1 MKNEK
6 WVLKQRP
13 NGRPNIETDFEKTSE
28 DLPEINFGEILI
40 ETEYLSLDP
49 YMRGRM
55 NAGPSYASAVEI
67 GDVMEG
73 EVIAKVIKSKSKSF
87 NIGDMVNSK
96 IGWQKYKILSENE
109 LKSGIINKINI
120 SKEMPI
126 TYSLGVLGMPGR
138 TAHLGF
144 FEVLKPKPGQTLVVS
159 AASGAVGSLVGQLGK
174 ISGCTVIGIV
184 GSDIKLDYCIN
195 ELGFDYCF
203 NYKTQNID
211 SELGKLGQDY
221 VNMYFDNVGGEI
233 SDAVMNHLAVFSRT
247 AVCGQIAD
255 YNAKTPPLGPRVART
270 MLTKQST
277 MQGFIVFNFE
287 HKYQEAMDDMTKWIK
302 EGKIKYKE
310 DINIGFDNIPL
321 NFMKLFDS
329 ENFGKLLVDIKS

>member
-28 DLPEINFGEILI
+28 DLQEINFGEILV
-40 ETEYLSLDP
+40 ETQYLSLDP

-144 FEVLKPKPGQTLVVS
+144 FEVLKP
-159 AASGAVGSLVGQLGK
+159 
-174 ISGCTVIGIV
+174 
-184 GSDIKLDYCIN
+184 
-195 ELGFDYCF
+195 
-203 NYKTQNID
+203 
-211 SELGKLGQDY
+211 
-221 VNMYFDNVGGEI
+221 
-233 SDAVMNHLAVFSRT
+233 
-247 AVCGQIAD
+247 
-255 YNAKTPPLGPRVART
+255 
-270 MLTKQST
+270 
-277 MQGFIVFNFE
+277 
-287 HKYQEAMDDMTKWIK
+287 
-302 EGKIKYKE
+302 
-310 DINIGFDNIPL
+310 
-321 NFMKLFDS
+321 
-329 ENFGKLLVDIKS
+329 